1 MSMKNTIS
9 IFQKEKNVRQ
19 VFRVFFFLIKDFI
32 LINILESYTGKGM
45 KAKESLFL

>member
-9 IFQKEKNVRQ
+9 IFQEEKNVSQ
-19 VFRVFFFLIKDFI
+19 GFSFFFLIKDFI